1 MTRYHQFSDKR
12 VAFTAEEEAA
22 RDAQEAQFRLDHP
35 EGLEHTRA
43 RKIAR
48 LKLQTSP
55 KLFDTDWY
63 ITRKSETDKA
73 IPEAVTTYRGAV
85 RDAMV
90 KAEEAINKMTDEE
103 KIREYRITWPTQP
116 A

>member
-1 MTRYHQFSDKR
+1 MTRYHQYADKR
-12 VAFTAEEEAA
+12 VAFTAEEEKA
-22 RDAQEAQFRLDHP
+22 RDAQEAQFRLEHP

-43 RKIAR
+43 IKIAR

-55 KLFDTDWY
+55 QLSKTDWY
-63 ITRKSETDKA
+63 VTRKLETGKA

-90 KAEEAINKMTDEE
+90 KAEEAINTMTDEE
-103 KIREYRITWPTQP
+103 KIRGYRIHWPDKP
-116 A
+116 